1 VSRRVST
8 RWIVA
13 IAAAGLVLRVVVAL
27 VVARRITGDPWYYT
41 QQGRLIARGH
51 WFVDPY
57 FLRVLHVYDESAAHP
72 PLYSLYFAMVSALG
86 LTTDTAYRLAAALLG
101 GVAVGAIGFAARRVA
116 GARAGIVAAALAACY
131 PYLWSTDMLVL
142 SETLVALLAAVL
154 VLVVYRYRDTPTTAG
169 LVGCGVVVALA
180 ALTRAEMLLLLPLL
194 AWPVAWR
201 AGGAASA
208 AAARV
213 RRLAVV
219 SVATLVPLVPWVAY
233 NIARFDEPVYL
244 STGAGGTF
252 ADSACDSVFYGP
264 NTGWWD
270 QRCIVDY
277 AGDESV
283 RDRKL
288 RAHAFEYLGNHQSA
302 LPRVVAVRIGR
313 VWEVH
318 KPWQT
323 AKLDWLEGRG
333 KFAGIPGLLVHFATV
348 PLAIAG
354 GFVLVARRRGV
365 WPFVAIALTV
375 TLTAAAFYGAV
386 RFRAPADVAL
396 VVLAAVALDA
406 LIAAAS
412 STNAT
417 AASTASIGS
426 AVMRNR

>member
-1 VSRRVST
+1 MTDRVSR

-13 IAAAGLVLRVVVAL
+13 IAAAGMVFRIVVAL

-57 FLRVLHVYDESAAHP
+57 YLRVLHVYDRSAAHP
-72 PLYSLYFAMVSALG
+72 PLYSLYFAAISALG
-86 LTTDTAYRLAAALLG
+86 LTTDTAYRLAAAVLG
-101 GVAVGAIGFAARRVA
+101 GVGVGAIGFAARRVA
-116 GARAGIVAAALAACY
+116 GARAGIVAAVIAACY

-142 SETLVALLAAVL
+142 SETLVALLTAVL
-154 VLVVYRYRDTPTTAG
+154 VLLVYRYRDTRTTWG
-169 LVGCGVVVALA
+169 LVGCGVLVALA

-201 AGGAASA
+201 GDGGSA
-208 AAARV
+208 ARL
-213 RRLAVV
+213 RRLAIVTAAAV
-219 SVATLVPLVPWVAY
+219 VPLVPWVAY

-244 STGAGGTF
+244 STGAGGVF

-277 AGDESV
+277 RGDESV

-323 AKLDWLEGRG
+323 ARLDWLEGRG
-333 KFAGIPGLLVHFATV
+333 KFAGVPGLLAHFVAI
-348 PLAIAG
+348 PLAVAG

-365 WPFVAIALTV
+365 WPFVAIAVTV
-375 TLTAAAFYGAV
+375 TLTAAVFYGAV

-396 VVLAAVALDA
+396 VVLAAVAVDA
-406 LIAAAS
+406 LIAATT

-426 AVMRNR
+426 AEMRNR